1 MKNLMTA
8 VIFLFVL
15 ASLSFFP
22 CSAEDPSL
30 SETRTIPYDASLDTL
45 NDLYGADAFDHAMDH
60 AGSPYYTM
68 IDFYDLEPTP
78 ELHLIPGFATYQ
90 QTTEYTCGAASALMV
105 LNHFGN
111 HDHNEMQIAEIAEA
125 DPSKGISVENLAG
138 FFSGI
143 GYDVEYHADTE
154 KKFASI
160 DEAGTFIRDRI
171 DAGIPVM
178 VSWEDWRGHWLT
190 IIGLDT
196 MGTVLPYDDVVIFAD
211 SYDVTDHYQ
220 DGFYIYPFGRFYDM
234 WREGPCTEKLFPY
247 EQPFV
252 TARPAEH

>member
-1 MKNLMTA
+1 MKHLMTA
-8 VIFLFVL
+8 VILLLIF
-15 ASLSFFP
+15 ASLSVYP
-22 CSAEDPSL
+22 CNAEEPSPYG
-30 SETRTIPYDASLDTL
+30 THTIPYDEKLDTL
-45 NDLYGADAFDHAMDH
+45 NDEYGADALDHTLDHAE
-60 AGSPYYTM
+60 SPYYTM

-78 ELHLIPGFATYQ
+78 ELHLIPFFATYQ

-111 HDHNEMQIAEIAEA
+111 HAYNEMQIAEIAEA

-138 FFSGI
+138 FFSKT

-160 DEAGTFIRDRI
+160 DEAGAFIRDRI

-178 VSWEDWRGHWLT
+178 VSWEDWRGHWQT

-196 MGTVLPYDDVVIFAD
+196 MGTESSYDDVVIFAD

-220 DGFYIYPFGRFYDM
+220 DGYYIYPFGRFYDM

-252 TARPAEH
+252 TARPAE